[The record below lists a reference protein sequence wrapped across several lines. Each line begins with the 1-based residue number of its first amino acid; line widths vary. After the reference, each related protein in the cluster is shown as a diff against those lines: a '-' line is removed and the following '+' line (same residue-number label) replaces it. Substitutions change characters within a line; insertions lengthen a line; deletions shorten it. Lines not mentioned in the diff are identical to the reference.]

1 MSKAAA
7 FTCLLMTSLLSQ
19 SPGAQEPAPS
29 TLKAA
34 VIKMSRTAC
43 FGTCPV
49 YDLELDGSG
58 SVTYVGKKFVRV
70 VGKRTAHIDPAKVAE
85 LIRQFHAINFFGL
98 QDSYMTMRNPN
109 GTETVVTDLPSTF
122 LSLTIGGKQK
132 QIEDYY
138 GTPEELIDLEDQ
150 IDKLANTQQWLFID
164 TATIRKWAG
173 SGWNAQENGDKY
185 LDKAIYWRDR
195 DLATL
200 LLDLGTDPSAQGTRT
215 IPLVA
220 AAQTGDREILSL
232 LLKRGADPNRRDRHG
247 RSALGAA
254 VSEESA
260 HFVGGP
266 TIPEVIRILKAAED
280 RTHQK

>member
-85 LIRQFHAINFFGL
+85 LIRQFHAINFFVL
-98 QDSYMTMRNPN
+98 KDSY
-109 GTETVVTDLPSTF
+109 
-122 LSLTIGGKQK
+122 
-132 QIEDYY
+132 
-138 GTPEELIDLEDQ
+138 
-150 IDKLANTQQWLFID
+150 
-164 TATIRKWAG
+164 
-173 SGWNAQENGDKY
+173 
-185 LDKAIYWRDR
+185 
-195 DLATL
+195 
-200 LLDLGTDPSAQGTRT
+200 
-215 IPLVA
+215 
-220 AAQTGDREILSL
+220 
-232 LLKRGADPNRRDRHG
+232 
-247 RSALGAA
+247 
-254 VSEESA
+254 
-260 HFVGGP
+260 
-266 TIPEVIRILKAAED
+266 
-280 RTHQK
+280 